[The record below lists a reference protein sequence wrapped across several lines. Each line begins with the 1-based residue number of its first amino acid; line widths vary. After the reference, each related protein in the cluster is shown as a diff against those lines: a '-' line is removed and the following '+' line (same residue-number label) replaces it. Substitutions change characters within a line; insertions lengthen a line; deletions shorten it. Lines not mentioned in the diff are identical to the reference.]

1 MRALVRAMPMV
12 MLPLLGGCVM
22 GPDFKGAPPLP
33 ASAGSTFVRGE
44 SLQST
49 QAPRLAPW
57 WRDLDDPL
65 LDQLI
70 DQALSSNPSM
80 DMVQARVRQA
90 RAQVRGAEA
99 ASAPVISSGAGAGDL
114 RAPALLT
121 GGEARSTSVFVMG
134 FDAMWEIDVFG
145 GRRRGLEAADAYLGA
160 SEAAAEDARL
170 SLTAEV
176 ARVYLAQRAV
186 QHQVQLFR
194 QILDLQEQA
203 VVLTRQLEAAGRI
216 SRIEREA
223 AERDLEA
230 GRIIVAALEAE
241 LNDYRDA
248 LAVLTGGA
256 PGALDALLAEARP
269 VPLPPSEVTI
279 DDPAGTIARRPDI
292 RAAEHRL
299 HAANAQIG
307 VAQAARM
314 PHVSLGGVVGLG
326 GAARGDLSDMSDVNN
341 LFSLAGPTLSWT
353 FADFGR
359 GRAGVDQT
367 IAGRDEAEAAYRGT
381 VLAALQ
387 DAESALNR
395 YGQARQTL
403 AIQARSTLSARQ
415 SADLADQ
422 AYRAGR
428 SSALTAIGAEGQ
440 RLAAEAALIQAQ
452 AELSIRYISLHKA
465 LATGWEA

>member
-1 MRALVRAMPMV
+1 MPIV
-12 MLPLLGGCVM
+12 VLPLLGGCVM
-22 GPDFKGAPPLP
+22 GPNFNGAPRLP
-33 ASAGSTFVRGE
+33 ASAGPTFVRAE
-44 SLQST
+44 SLQAAQS
-49 QAPRLAPW
+49 PRLAPW
-57 WRDLDDPL
+57 WRDLADPL
-65 LDQLI
+65 LNRLI

-80 DMVQARVRQA
+80 EMAQARVRQA

-99 ASAPVISSGAGAGDL
+99 ASAPVIGSGSGVGDL

-121 GGEARSTSVFVMG
+121 GGEARSTPVFATG

-176 ARVYLAQRAV
+176 ARVYLTQRAV
-186 QHQVQLFR
+186 QHQLQLFR
-194 QILDLQEQA
+194 QMLDLQERA
-203 VVLTRQLEAAGRI
+203 VMLTRQLEDAGRV
-216 SRIEREA
+216 SRSEREA

-230 GRIIVAALEAE
+230 RRIAVAALQAE
-241 LNDYRDA
+241 LNDCRDA
-248 LAVLTGGA
+248 LAVLTGEA
-256 PGALDALLAEARP
+256 PGALDSLLAEVRP
-269 VPLPPSEVTI
+269 IPLPPSDVTI

-299 HAANAQIG
+299 RAANAQIG

-314 PHVSLGGVVGLG
+314 PHVSLAGVVGLG
-326 GAARGDLSDMSDVNN
+326 GAARGDLYDMSDVNN
-341 LFSLAGPTLSWT
+341 LFSLAGPTLTWT

-367 IAGRDEAEAAYRGT
+367 IAGRDEAEAAYRVT

-403 AIQARSTLSARQ
+403 ASQARSAVSARQ

-422 AYRAGR
+422 VYRAGR
-428 SSALTAIGAEGQ
+428 SSALSAIGANSQ

-452 AELSIRYISLHKA
+452 AELTIRYVSLHKA
-465 LATGWEA
+465 LATGWQA